1 MEITLFKQKKDA
13 LKAKNDEIAKFWN
26 DRDAQISA
34 KKAADPNFNDLEVSG
49 DDRKTLDRLF
59 GEVKD
64 LSAEVESFKEYES
77 IAGKAEAILDVF
89 KRPTHR
95 PDYGDARPGDQ
106 GKKFKSAGEAF
117 TESKQYKDLMKY
129 LQPEGPTSGPISDEL
144 KISALSQPF
153 PLADYF
159 NLKGLVFSSSTSGG
173 AFVHREYAENEILPL
188 RPLTIRQLITNLRTG
203 SNLIEYVRQTA
214 KTRAA
219 DVIPEATATS
229 GGGYTAAAKP
239 EASMEWEVVQEG
251 VKTIPVHM
259 PITRQILADA
269 PQLEGEINTFLVA
282 DCELKLEE
290 EIIKGVGGTHFTG
303 IENTA
308 GITPQAF
315 FDDGV
320 NQASSMIATAR
331 KALTTC
337 NIVARD
343 IATGFLMNPLDWE
356 TFDLAK
362 DGQNRYYWGG
372 PLILG
377 VKTLWGR
384 PVAESEVVYQG
395 TAWTGNLTKIVVWD
409 RELPTLRM
417 TDSHN
422 DEFTHNI
429 IRILVELRAAMGVKR
444 PAALVKIDFL
454 KGANS

>member
-1 MEITLFKQKKDA
+1 MDVTLFKQKKDA

-34 KKAADPNFNDLEVSG
+34 KKAADPNFNDLEVSA

-64 LSAEVESFKEYES
+64 LSAEVESFKEFES
-77 IAGKAEAILDVF
+77 ISERAQAILDVF
-89 KRPTHR
+89 DKPVHR
-95 PDYGDARPGDQ
+95 PDFG
-106 GKKFKSAGEAF
+106 GKADRQPNMKTAGQAF
-117 TESKQYKDLMKY
+117 VESKQYKDLMKY
-129 LQPEGPTSGPISDEL
+129 LQPEGPTSGPISEEL
-144 KISALSQPF
+144 KIAGYSQPF
-153 PLADYF
+153 AIGDYF

-173 AFVHREYAENEILPL
+173 AFVRREYAENEVLPL

-239 EASMEWEVVQEG
+239 EASMAWEVVQEG

-269 PQLEGEINTFLVA
+269 PQLEGEINTFLVD

-290 EIIKGVGGTHFTG
+290 EIVTGAGGTHFTG

-315 FDDGV
+315 FNDGV

-343 IATGFLMNPLDWE
+343 VATGFLMNPLDWE

-384 PVAESEVVYQG
+384 PVAESEVIYQG
-395 TAWTGNLTKIVVWD
+395 TAWTGNLKKIVVWD

-417 TDSHN
+417 TDSHA

-454 KGANS
+454 QGANS